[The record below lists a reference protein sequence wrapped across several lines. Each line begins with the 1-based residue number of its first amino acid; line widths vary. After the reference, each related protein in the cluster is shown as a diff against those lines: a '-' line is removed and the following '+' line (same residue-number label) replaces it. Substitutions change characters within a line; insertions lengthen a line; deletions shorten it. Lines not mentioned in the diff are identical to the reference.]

1 MTSVWPVA
9 ITALGKPNASKIP
22 WAETRPGIRIPI
34 MIGTISILVLMTTP
48 LSYLTPAGMKSPE
61 LNVSLEFV
69 AELVR
74 ANLAGF

>member
-1 MTSVWPVA
+1 MTSVCPVA
-9 ITALGKPNASKIP
+9 MTLFGKPNASKIP
-22 WAETRPGIRIPI
+22 CAESVAGIRIPI